1 MLLLRVVLFSF
12 LVQDAVAPEMQGAA
26 VLRELAACAG
36 LSLTLGFWTPLT
48 AIAVSIL
55 EICIATTL
63 GKVWPFALAS
73 SVAIALAFIG
83 PGAHSLDARK
93 FGRKR
98 LIFEEPGRHQA
109 GSFESDEHLQ

>member
-1 MLLLRVVLFSF
+1 MLLLRVVLSSF
-12 LVQDAVAPEMQGAA
+12 LVQDAVAPEMKGAA
-26 VLRELAACAG
+26 VLRDLAAFAG

-48 AIAVSIL
+48 
-55 EICIATTL
+55 CIAANL
-63 GKVWPFALAS
+63 GMVWPFALAS

-98 LIFEEPGRHQA
+98 LIFEEPGRH
-109 GSFESDEHLQ
+109 